1 MRILRLA
8 PLLVASVVLL
18 TGCVPPFFACTAIGY
33 SSVAHIE
40 LDDPRPGLLLELC
53 DGEDCT
59 PGPVEQPV
67 ELGATAIPEPTGV
80 FGVTGDSAN
89 GWSASLL
96 GGQPVLGYRL
106 TDASG
111 AVIAEGAVDADW
123 VRIDGSERCGG
134 NRTAEIR
141 LPAA

>member
-1 MRILRLA
+1 M
-8 PLLVASVVLL
+8 
-18 TGCVPPFFACTAIGY
+18 PPFFACSAIGY

-40 LDDPRPGLLLELC
+40 LDDPRPGLQLELC

-59 PGPVEQPV
+59 PGPAEQPV
-67 ELGATAIPEPTGV
+67 RARRDSDPRADRRLRAHR
-80 FGVTGDSAN
+80 DSAN
-89 GWSASLL
+89 GWSANLL
-96 GGQPVLGYRL
+96 AGQPVLGYRL

>member
-1 MRILRLA
+1 MRILRLV
-8 PLLVASVVLL
+8 PLLAASLLML
-18 TGCVPPFFACTAIGY
+18 TGCVPPFFACSAIGY
-33 SSVAHIE
+33 GSVAHIE
-40 LDDPRPGLLLELC
+40 LDEPRPGLQLELC

-59 PGPVEQPV
+59 PGPPEQPA
-67 ELGATAIPEPTGV
+67 EIGATEVPAATGV
-80 FGVTGDSAN
+80 FALAGNSTD
-89 GWSASLL
+89 GWSANLL

-106 TDASG
+106 MDAAG
-111 AVIAEGAVDADW
+111 TVIGEGTVDADW